1 MNIFDELKERKV
13 LNNITNEDKAK
24 EFAMSKKWGLYC
36 GFDPSFK
43 SLHLGNYLML
53 VTLKRFHKAGYP
65 TYAIIGGA
73 TGRIGDPSGK
83 LSERKLLNLDLVSY
97 NVDCITK
104 QINKITGISAI
115 NNYIFYKNMNI
126 FDFLRDVGKHI
137 NVNYMLEK
145 EIVSKRLDAGISY
158 AEFSYTL
165 IQAYD
170 FYCLYSQHHVALQIG
185 GSDQWGNITT
195 GVELIRKKT
204 NDENKAF
211 GMTVNLLTKTD
222 GTKFGKS
229 ESGAIYLDPEI
240 TSPYLMYQFLIN
252 QSDADVEKLLLA
264 LTFISINEIN
274 IIMAKHNENKSL
286 RYAQNVL
293 AETIV
298 SDIHGVDQAK
308 KCKNISHLFFNDK
321 LNELSEEDL
330 YMVLNGMPKIDS
342 TIDQYNILDL
352 LIALNVCGS
361 KSQARQLIAGKSISV
376 NNILVDNID
385 FVVDKKDAIQNKFS
399 YIKKGK
405 KNYFLVNWK

>member
-1 MNIFDELKERKV
+1 
-13 LNNITNEDKAK
+13 
-24 EFAMSKKWGLYC
+24 
-36 GFDPSFK
+36 
-43 SLHLGNYLML
+43 
-53 VTLKRFHKAGYP
+53 
-65 TYAIIGGA
+65 
-73 TGRIGDPSGK
+73 
-83 LSERKLLNLDLVSY
+83 
-97 NVDCITK
+97 
-104 QINKITGISAI
+104 
-115 NNYIFYKNMNI
+115 
-126 FDFLRDVGKHI
+126 
-137 NVNYMLEK
+137 
-145 EIVSKRLDAGISY
+145 
-158 AEFSYTL
+158 
-165 IQAYD
+165 
-170 FYCLYSQHHVALQIG
+170 
-185 GSDQWGNITT
+185 
-195 GVELIRKKT
+195 
-204 NDENKAF
+204 
-211 GMTVNLLTKTD
+211 MTVNLLTKAD

-286 RYAQNVL
+286 RYAQSIL

-405 KNYFLVNWK
+405 KNYFLVN